1 MERIELYRS
10 SPRRAPFG
18 AAVISRRNRICAVT
32 TILAKI
38 ADSNCRSVLPI
49 SPVLDHVDTV
59 IIDPR
64 YNGPTSTS
72 GNGGWVAGS
81 LARLLGSGSVSVTLR
96 APAPLAVPMFVRWR
110 DDGTAMLDHDGTV
123 VAEATVA
130 PLELDMPRAPDPNE
144 ANAAGMLAQK
154 VSAQRG
160 ANWPYAHCFGCG
172 FARSDGLRILP
183 GPVGEDGIVAT
194 TWTPP
199 SAVADAGGQLTVEA
213 TWAAVDCSG
222 GIAWL
227 HCLAAGTAIV
237 TARMTAAIDHP
248 LQVGRRYTVI
258 GWPIAQEGRKL
269 HAGTAIF
276 DATGKVQARSRQLW
290 LIPRA

>member
-1 MERIELYRS
+1 MSDKR
-10 SPRRAPFG
+10 F
-18 AAVISRRNRICAVT
+18 NRI
-32 TILAKI
+32 
-38 ADSNCRSVLPI
+38 
-49 SPVLDHVDTV
+49 DTV

-81 LARLLGSGSVSVTLR
+81 LARLFGTRSVSVTLR
-96 APAPLAVPMFVRWR
+96 APAPLAVPMFVRWQ
-110 DDGTAMLDHDGTV
+110 DAGTATLVNDGTL
-123 VAEATVA
+123 VAEAIVA
-130 PLELDMPRAPDPNE
+130 PLELDVPKALDPNE
-144 ANAAGMLAQK
+144 AETAGMLAQK

-172 FARSDGLRILP
+172 FARSDGLRIMP
-183 GPVGEDGIVAT
+183 GPVGDDGIVAT
-194 TWTPP
+194 AWTPP
-199 SAVADAGGQLTVEA
+199 SVVADASGQLTVEA
-213 TWAAVDCSG
+213 TWAALDCSG

-227 HCLAAGTAIV
+227 QRLAAGTAIV
-237 TARMTAAIDHP
+237 TARMSAVIDHP

-290 LIPRA
+290 LTPRA

>member
-1 MERIELYRS
+1 MTRDTRS
-10 SPRRAPFG
+10 
-18 AAVISRRNRICAVT
+18 NRI
-32 TILAKI
+32 
-38 ADSNCRSVLPI
+38 
-49 SPVLDHVDTV
+49 DTV
-59 IIDPR
+59 TIDPR

-81 LARLLGSGSVSVTLR
+81 LARLLGTGSVSVTLR

-110 DDGTAMLDHDGTV
+110 DDGTATLDNDGTLI
-123 VAEATVA
+123 AEATVA
-130 PLELDMPRAPDPNE
+130 RLELDVPKAPDPNE
-144 ANAAGMLAQK
+144 AEAAGVLAQK

-172 FARSDGLRILP
+172 FARSDGLRIVP

-199 SAVADAGGQLTVEA
+199 SVVAGASGQLTVEA
-213 TWAAVDCSG
+213 TWAALDCSG
-222 GIAWL
+222 GIAWI
-227 HCLAAGTAIV
+227 HRLAAGTAIV
-237 TARMTAAIDHP
+237 TARMTAVIDQP
-248 LQVGRRYTVI
+248 LQVGHRYTVI
-258 GWPIAQEGRKL
+258 GWPIAHEGRKL

-276 DATGKVQARSRQLW
+276 DAAGKVHARSRQLW